1 MCPVCIYIQLFVYVL
16 FKYAN
21 IFSCNI
27 IRYGNFDDI
36 LNRMNEHE
44 DGIKNMALGHKYFG
58 CHVNAD
64 NSFVIRQWAPGITLI
79 KHLKKFRQIDLF
91 HLTSFLPWS
100 F

>member
-1 MCPVCIYIQLFVYVL
+1 MHALRTTYICALCASTYSCLFMFCL
-16 FKYAN
+16 NMLTFFRA
-21 IFSCNI
+21 ISC
-27 IRYGNFDDI
+27 RYGNFDDI

-79 KHLKKFRQIDLF
+79 NLLKKI
-91 HLTSFLPWS
+91 P
-100 F
+100 